1 MPTSLAGLHA
11 MRAER
16 VNGRR
21 ANEGQEPHV
30 PPGNEPR
37 RVLMQ
42 RSGEPTMSLKNA
54 VAAATVALTVVA
66 LAPSAGA
73 ADTTFGGTRVSV
85 ASGKSFEQVVDGLK
99 SLVAKN
105 GMMVM
110 AEVDQGKML
119 SMTGLS
125 LKATLFLVGN
135 PTVGKQVFEQE
146 HAAGLYIPLRV
157 FVYVDANGKTFIEY
171 DKPSS
176 LLGQFKNDKVAMVA
190 DMLDK
195 KLEGLANMAAQ

>member
-1 MPTSLAGLHA
+1 
-11 MRAER
+11 
-16 VNGRR
+16 
-21 ANEGQEPHV
+21 
-30 PPGNEPR
+30 
-37 RVLMQ
+37 
-42 RSGEPTMSLKNA
+42 MSLKKIVIAGFA
-54 VAAATVALTVVA
+54 VLAIGGFTPVAR
-66 LAPSAGA
+66 A
-73 ADTTFGGTRVSV
+73 ADTTFTATRVSV
-85 ASGKSFEQVVDGLK
+85 PSSKSFEQVVDALK

-146 HAAGLYIPLRV
+146 HGAGLYLPLRV
-157 FVYVDANGKTFIEY
+157 FVFADANGKTFVEY

-176 LLGQFKNDKVAMVA
+176 ILGQYKNEKVSMVA

-195 KLEGLANMAAQ
+195 KLQGLATMAAQ